1 VLRRGLAS
9 RRRRGGSSGH
19 CVGTRR
25 CTPKANGAVERF
37 SQTLKYEHLYQREIA
52 NAAELAEE
60 VKAFLVT
67 FNEVRPHETLGQR
80 PPLASYREDPYLFR
94 GLSLQEP

>member
-1 VLRRGLAS
+1 V
-9 RRRRGGSSGH
+9 
-19 CVGTRR
+19 
-25 CTPKANGAVERF
+25 VERF
-37 SQTLKYEHLYQREIA
+37 NRSMKYEHLYQREIA

-60 VKAFLVT
+60 VKAFVVT

-80 PPLASYREDPYLFR
+80 PQLEMHRLDQPLFQ

>member
-1 VLRRGLAS
+1 M
-9 RRRRGGSSGH
+9 
-19 CVGTRR
+19 
-25 CTPKANGAVERF
+25 
-37 SQTLKYEHLYQREIA
+37 KYEHLYQREIA

-67 FNEVRPHETLGQR
+67 FTEVRPHETLGQR
-80 PPLASYREDPYLFR
+80 PPLEMHRLDQHLFQ